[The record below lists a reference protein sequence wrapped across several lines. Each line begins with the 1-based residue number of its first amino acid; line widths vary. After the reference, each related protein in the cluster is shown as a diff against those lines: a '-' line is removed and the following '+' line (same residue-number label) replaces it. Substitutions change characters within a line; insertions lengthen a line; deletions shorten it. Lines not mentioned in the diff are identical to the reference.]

1 MRSAG
6 SDGPSIPAI
15 ASWSTD
21 GTPGHADRDAQA
33 VLAEERDVRLVVG
46 RQLELPEP
54 DRVEAGCG
62 VRLDVLRE
70 GGADRR
76 DLRERED
83 HERPGI
89 LASSRCVIGGFVS
102 SFATR

>member
-1 MRSAG
+1 ML
-6 SDGPSIPAI
+6 
-15 ASWSTD
+15 
-21 GTPGHADRDAQA
+21 AQ
-33 VLAEERDVRLVVG
+33 ERDVRGVVG
-46 RQLELPEP
+46 RQLELPEA
-54 DRVEAGCG
+54 DRVEAGCRI
-62 VRLDVLRE
+62 RLDVFRE

-89 LASSRCVIGGFVS
+89 LARSRCVIGGFVS